1 MGRENE
7 SAIISLVMLVIFL
20 VFYFAPGDLT
30 YFTLTWIVTWVPK
43 ILMFGIPLLLLGWML
58 WGIYNYGRSQ
68 KQSYQETYTVRK
80 TTVNYSSR
88 PLARSPA
95 PQSARTVPVQTPARK
110 PVTHHRY
117 SAASPPPP
125 PPMPKVIPKAR
136 SKVPNSPQELL
147 QRQQSKK
154 TKTRV
159 PKTGQR
165 VPVKRA
171 LYRQLVN
178 LTKDEATAD
187 RLLTLAIL
195 KYPERSPDWCC
206 EKVIFDLERDRRA

>member
-1 MGRENE
+1 MPDL
-7 SAIISLVMLVIFL
+7 IIGTLQVVIWACGIIASLYVIVPVLLFI
-20 VFYFAPGDLT
+20 YF
-30 YFTLTWIVTWVPK
+30 FIQE
-43 ILMFGIPLLLLGWML
+43 LLGK
-58 WGIYNYGRSQ
+58 GS
-68 KQSYQETYTVRK
+68 KSPETGFSDDSYTVRR

-95 PQSARTVPVQTPARK
+95 PRSARTVPVQTPARK